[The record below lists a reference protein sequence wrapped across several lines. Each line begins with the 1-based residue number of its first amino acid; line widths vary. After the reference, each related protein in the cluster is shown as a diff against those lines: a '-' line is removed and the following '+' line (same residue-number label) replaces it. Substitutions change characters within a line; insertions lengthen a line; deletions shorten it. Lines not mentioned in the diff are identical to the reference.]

1 MQKSKINTSKIDLKF
16 IKPYIGWSILLT
28 IFIFLSNG
36 ANLLIPR
43 ILGGSIDNLSQNGSI
58 YKLAPDIWLLSAIS
72 IFVLLVS
79 LVQTIIGVYVAENV
93 ARDFRDALIKK
104 ILSQPISF
112 INEQDSSELFTNITS
127 DVEQVKDIISQGF
140 ASIFSALIIL
150 IGSVILLFSIN
161 VRLAL
166 IAIISLPIII
176 AVFAFIFK
184 NISKLF
190 RSSQEILSKIN
201 KVINESV
208 LGAMLIRVLNA
219 QNYENIKFDKI
230 NREGRDVGFQI
241 INLFSSLI
249 PAINLV
255 SNFAIVTIIWFGG
268 RQVMV
273 ADLTLGEFSAFIS
286 YFNLL
291 ITPIFILGFVS
302 NFISRGFVSL
312 NRIQQVLNAPEQ
324 IKHNIQNLITKEV
337 KGKITFDK
345 VSYEVKGKTLLK
357 EVSFEIH
364 PQTKNAII
372 GPTGSGK
379 SLILSL
385 ITGLIQPSS
394 GQILIDD
401 IPLQKW
407 NPDYIFKTMG
417 LVFQESILFN
427 TTLRENILFNTKV
440 EELDYQ
446 KALITSNV
454 SEIVN
459 SLPEGINTKISERG
473 SNLSGGQKQR
483 IMLARALVRS
493 PKILLLDDF
502 TARVDIK
509 TEKEIISS
517 LFNNYPDLTLIS
529 ITQKIEPIQ
538 DYDQIILIMEGE
550 LLATGTH
557 SQMLKRSIEY
567 AQIWQSQQTT

>member
-1 MQKSKINTSKIDLKF
+1 MSKNNNKSKIDLTF
-16 IKPYIGWSILLT
+16 LKPYIGLTVLLT
-28 IFIFLSNG
+28 LFIFLSNG

-43 ILGGSIDNLSQNGSI
+43 ILGESIDNFSQNRDL
-58 YKLAPDIWLLSAIS
+58 YKLSPDIWLLSVIAIS
-72 IFVLLVS
+72 VVLIS
-79 LVQTIIGVYVAENV
+79 LIQTVISVYIAERVAKDL
-93 ARDFRDALIKK
+93 RDSLIKK

-112 INEQDSSELFTNITS
+112 VEEKDSAELFTNITS

-150 IGSVILLFSIN
+150 IGSVVLLFTIN

-176 AVFAFIFK
+176 AVFAFVFR
-184 NISKLF
+184 NLFKLF
-190 RSSQEILSKIN
+190 RASQEILSKIN

-208 LGAMLIRVLNA
+208 LGSMLIRVLNS
-219 QNYENIKFDKI
+219 QNIENNKFDNI
-230 NREGRDVGFQI
+230 NQQGRDVGFQI
-241 INLFSSLI
+241 INVFASLI
-249 PAINLV
+249 PTINLV

-273 ADLTLGEFSAFIS
+273 ADLTIGEFSAFIS

-312 NRIQQVLNAPEQ
+312 SRIQAVLNTPETP
-324 IKHNIQNLITKEV
+324 KPATKNLIRNKV

-345 VSYEVKGKTLLK
+345 VSYEVKGKILLK
-357 EVSFEIH
+357 DISFSIK
-364 PQTKNAII
+364 PQTQNAII

-385 ITGLIQPSS
+385 ITGLIQQTS

-401 IPLQKW
+401 IPLNQW
-407 NPDYIFKTMG
+407 DSDYIFKNMG

-427 TTLRENILFNTKV
+427 TSLRENIVFNNKV
-440 EELDYQ
+440 SDEDYT
-446 KALITSNV
+446 KALKTSNV
-454 SEIVN
+454 TEIIQ
-459 SLPEGINTKISERG
+459 SLPEGVNTKISERG
-473 SNLSGGQKQR
+473 TNLSGGQKQR
-483 IMLARALVRS
+483 IMLARALVRN
-493 PKILLLDDF
+493 PNILLLDDF
-502 TARVDIK
+502 TARVDIR

-517 LFNNYPDLTLIS
+517 LSQNYPDLTLIS

-550 LLATGTH
+550 LLATGKHKYLLQT
-557 SQMLKRSIEY
+557 SIEY

>member
-1 MQKSKINTSKIDLKF
+1 MQKSNSTKAKFDLQF
-16 IKPYIGWSILLT
+16 IRPYIGWAILLT
-28 IFIFLSNG
+28 LFIFISNG
-36 ANLLIPR
+36 ANLLVPR
-43 ILGGSIDNLSQNGSI
+43 ILGQSIDDFSRTGDTLQ
-58 YKLAPDIWLLSAIS
+58 LAPDIWLLAVIT
-72 IFVLLVS
+72 IFVLLVA
-79 LVQTIIGVYVAENV
+79 LLQTIVGVYVAENI
-93 ARDFRDALIKK
+93 ARDLRSALINK

-112 INEQDSSELFTNITS
+112 VSQQDPAELFTNITS

-140 ASIFSALIIL
+140 ASILSALIIL
-150 IGSVILLFSIN
+150 IGSVVLIFSIN

-166 IAIISLPIII
+166 IAVISLPVII

-184 NISKLF
+184 NISQLF

-219 QNYENIKFDKI
+219 QKYENTKFDNVNQQAK
-230 NREGRDVGFQI
+230 EVGFSI

-249 PAINLV
+249 PTINLV
-255 SNFAIVTIIWFGG
+255 SNIAIVTIIWFGG
-268 RQVMV
+268 RQVMLD
-273 ADLTLGEFSAFIS
+273 DLTLGEFSAFIS

-302 NFISRGFVSL
+302 NFISRGLVSL
-312 NRIQQVLNAPEQ
+312 SRIQQVLNTPEQ
-324 IKHNIQNLITKEV
+324 PKQNKQNLITQEV
-337 KGKITFDK
+337 KGKITFK
-345 VSYEVKGKTLLK
+345 NVSYEVNGKCLLRN
-357 EVSFEIH
+357 VSFEIK

-385 ITGLIQPSS
+385 ITGLIQPTS

-401 IPLQKW
+401 IPLQEW
-407 NPDYIFKTMG
+407 NQEYIFKNMG

-427 TTLRENILFNTKV
+427 TSLRENIVFNTKIKNQ
-440 EELDYQ
+440 DYN
-446 KALITSNV
+446 KAVITSNV
-454 SEIVN
+454 SEIIE
-459 SLPEGINTKISERG
+459 SLPDGINTKISERG

-509 TEKEIISS
+509 TEKEIIAS
-517 LFNNYPDLTLIS
+517 LSKNYPDLTLIS

-538 DYDQIILIMEGE
+538 DYEQIIVIMEGE

-557 SQMLKRSIEY
+557 SKLFKNSIEY

>member
-1 MQKSKINTSKIDLKF
+1 MKQAPQKPKINF
-16 IKPYIGWSILLT
+16 IFLKPYIGWTILLT

-43 ILGGSIDNLSQNGSI
+43 ILGSSIDNFSKNGANYSI
-58 YKLAPDIWLLSAIS
+58 TKDLWLLGGIT
-72 IFVLLVS
+72 IGVLILT
-79 LVQTIIGVYVAENV
+79 LLQTIISVYISERVAKDL
-93 ARDFRDALIKK
+93 RTDLIQK

-112 INEQDSSELFTNITS
+112 VNKRESSDLFTNITS
-127 DVEQVKDIISQGF
+127 DTEQVKDIISQGF
-140 ASIFSALIIL
+140 ASIFSAIIIL

-161 VRLAL
+161 VRLAF
-166 IAIISLPIII
+166 IAIVTLPLII

-184 NISKLF
+184 NISSLF
-190 RSSQEILSKIN
+190 RSAQEVLGNIN

-219 QNYENIKFDKI
+219 QNYENTKFQEVNI
-230 NREGRDVGFQI
+230 RSRDIGFNI
-241 INLFSSLI
+241 TNLFASLI

-255 SNFAIVTIIWFGG
+255 SNFAIVSIIWFGG

-302 NFISRGFVSL
+302 SFISRGLVSL
-312 NRIQQVLNAPEQ
+312 SRIQEVLQAPEEAV
-324 IKHNIQNLITKEV
+324 IDESNLIRQEV
-337 KGKITFDK
+337 KGNIVFDK
-345 VSYEVKGKTLLK
+345 VSYEIDGKSLLK
-357 EVSFEIH
+357 DVSFVIN

-385 ITGLIQPSS
+385 LTGLIQPTG

-401 IPLQKW
+401 IPLNQWDPK
-407 NPDYIFKTMG
+407 YIFKTMG

-427 TTLRENILFNTKV
+427 SSLTDNIVFNQTIP
-440 EELDYQ
+440 EPELQ
-446 KALITSNV
+446 KALNTANV
-454 SEIVN
+454 SEIIQT
-459 SLPEGINTKISERG
+459 LPNGLDTQISERG
-473 SNLSGGQKQR
+473 TNLSGGQKQR
-483 IMLARALVRS
+483 IMLARALVRN
-493 PKILLLDDF
+493 PRMLLLDDF
-502 TARVDIK
+502 TARVDMK

-517 LFNNYPDLTLIS
+517 LFTNYPDITLIS

-538 DYDQIILIMEGE
+538 DYDQIIVIMEGE
-550 LLATGTH
+550 LLATGIHTEL
-557 SQMLKRSIEY
+557 LKSSIEY
-567 AQIWQSQQTT
+567 TQIWQSQQTT

>member
-1 MQKSKINTSKIDLKF
+1 MNQSNSTKAKLDLKF
-16 IKPYIGWSILLT
+16 IKPYIGWTIVLT
-28 IFIFLSNG
+28 LFIFISNG

-43 ILGGSIDNLSQNGSI
+43 ILGQSIDDFSRTEDLVQ
-58 YKLAPDIWLLSAIS
+58 LAPDIWLLTSIT
-72 IFVLLVS
+72 IFVLLIA
-79 LVQTIIGVYVAENV
+79 LLQTIVGVYVAENI
-93 ARDFRDALIKK
+93 ARDLRAALINK

-112 INEQDSSELFTNITS
+112 VNKQDPAELFTNITS

-140 ASIFSALIIL
+140 ASILSALIIL
-150 IGSVILLFSIN
+150 IGSVILIFSIN

-166 IAIISLPIII
+166 IAVISLPVII

-184 NISKLF
+184 NISQLF

-219 QNYENIKFDKI
+219 QKYENTKFDNVNQQAK
-230 NREGRDVGFQI
+230 EVGFSI

-249 PAINLV
+249 PTINLV
-255 SNFAIVTIIWFGG
+255 SNIAIVTIIWFGG
-268 RQVMV
+268 RQVMLD
-273 ADLTLGEFSAFIS
+273 DLTLGEFSAFIS

-302 NFISRGFVSL
+302 NFISRGLVSL
-312 NRIQQVLNAPEQ
+312 SRIQQVLNTPEPPKQ
-324 IKHNIQNLITKEV
+324 NTQNLITQEV
-337 KGKITFDK
+337 KGKITFK
-345 VSYEVKGKTLLK
+345 NVSYEVNDKYLLRN
-357 EVSFEIH
+357 VSFEIK
-364 PQTKNAII
+364 PQTRNAII

-385 ITGLIQPSS
+385 ITGLIQPTS

-407 NPDYIFKTMG
+407 NSDYIFKTMG

-427 TTLRENILFNTKV
+427 TSLRENIVFNTKIKNQ
-440 EELDYQ
+440 DYN
-446 KALITSNV
+446 KAVITSNV
-454 SEIVN
+454 SEIVE
-459 SLPEGINTKISERG
+459 SLPDGINTKISERG

-483 IMLARALVRS
+483 IMLARALVRN

-509 TEKEIISS
+509 TEKEIVTS
-517 LFNNYPDLTLIS
+517 LSQNYPDLTLIS

-538 DYDQIILIMEGE
+538 DYEQIIVIMEGE

-557 SQMLKRSIEY
+557 AQLFKNSIEY

>member
-1 MQKSKINTSKIDLKF
+1 MNQSNSTKAKLDLKF
-16 IKPYIGWSILLT
+16 IKPYIGWTIVLT
-28 IFIFLSNG
+28 LFIFISNG

-43 ILGGSIDNLSQNGSI
+43 ILGQSIDDFSRTEDLVQ
-58 YKLAPDIWLLSAIS
+58 LAPDIWLLTSIT
-72 IFVLLVS
+72 IFVLLIA
-79 LVQTIIGVYVAENV
+79 LLQTIVGVYVAENI
-93 ARDFRDALIKK
+93 ARDLRAALINK

-112 INEQDSSELFTNITS
+112 VNKQDPAELFTNITS

-140 ASIFSALIIL
+140 ASILSALIIL
-150 IGSVILLFSIN
+150 IGSVILIFSIN

-166 IAIISLPIII
+166 IAVISLPVII

-184 NISKLF
+184 NISQLF

-219 QNYENIKFDKI
+219 QKYENTKFDNVNQQAK
-230 NREGRDVGFQI
+230 EVGFSI

-249 PAINLV
+249 PTINLV
-255 SNFAIVTIIWFGG
+255 SNIAIVTIIWFGG
-268 RQVMV
+268 RQVMLD
-273 ADLTLGEFSAFIS
+273 DLTLGEFSAFIS

-302 NFISRGFVSL
+302 NFISRGLVSL
-312 NRIQQVLNAPEQ
+312 SRIQQVLNTPEPPKQ
-324 IKHNIQNLITKEV
+324 NTQNLITQEV
-337 KGKITFDK
+337 KGKITFK
-345 VSYEVKGKTLLK
+345 NVSYEVNDKYLLRN
-357 EVSFEIH
+357 VSFEIK
-364 PQTKNAII
+364 PQTRNAII

-385 ITGLIQPSS
+385 ITGLIQPTS

-407 NPDYIFKTMG
+407 NSDYIFKTMG

-427 TTLRENILFNTKV
+427 TSLRENIVFNTKIKNQ
-440 EELDYQ
+440 DYN
-446 KALITSNV
+446 KAVITSNV
-454 SEIVN
+454 SEIVE
-459 SLPEGINTKISERG
+459 SLPNGINTKISERG

-483 IMLARALVRS
+483 IMLARALVRN

-509 TEKEIISS
+509 TEKEIVTS
-517 LFNNYPDLTLIS
+517 LSQNYPDLTLIS

-538 DYDQIILIMEGE
+538 DYEQIIVIMEGE

-557 SQMLKRSIEY
+557 AQLFKNSIEY

>member
-1 MQKSKINTSKIDLKF
+1 MKQAPQKPKINFTFL
-16 IKPYIGWSILLT
+16 KPYIGWTILLT

-43 ILGGSIDNLSQNGSI
+43 ILGSSIDNFSKNGANYSI
-58 YKLAPDIWLLSAIS
+58 TKDLWLLGGIT
-72 IFVLLVS
+72 IGVLILT
-79 LVQTIIGVYVAENV
+79 LLQTIISVYISERVAKDL
-93 ARDFRDALIKK
+93 RTDLIQK

-112 INEQDSSELFTNITS
+112 VNKRQSSDLFTNITS
-127 DVEQVKDIISQGF
+127 DTEQVKDIISQGF
-140 ASIFSALIIL
+140 ASIFSAIIIL

-166 IAIISLPIII
+166 IAIVTLPLII

-184 NISKLF
+184 NISSLF
-190 RSSQEILSKIN
+190 RAAQEILGNIN

-219 QNYENIKFDKI
+219 QNYENTKFQEVNI
-230 NREGRDVGFQI
+230 RGRDIGFNI
-241 INLFSSLI
+241 TNLFASLI

-255 SNFAIVTIIWFGG
+255 SNFAIVSIIWFGG

-302 NFISRGFVSL
+302 SFISRGLVSL
-312 NRIQQVLNAPEQ
+312 SRIQEVLQAPEEEVMDEL
-324 IKHNIQNLITKEV
+324 NLIRQEV
-337 KGKITFDK
+337 KGTIVFDK
-345 VSYEVKGKTLLK
+345 VSYEIDGKSLLK
-357 EVSFEIH
+357 DISFAIN

-385 ITGLIQPSS
+385 LTGLIQPTG

-401 IPLQKW
+401 IPLNQWDPK
-407 NPDYIFKTMG
+407 YIFKTMG

-427 TTLRENILFNTKV
+427 SSLTDNIVFNQTIP
-440 EELDYQ
+440 EIELQ
-446 KALITSNV
+446 KALNTANV
-454 SEIVN
+454 SEIIQT
-459 SLPEGINTKISERG
+459 LPNGLATQISERG
-473 SNLSGGQKQR
+473 TNLSGGQKQR

-493 PKILLLDDF
+493 PKMLLLDDF
-502 TARVDIK
+502 TARVDMK

-517 LFNNYPDLTLIS
+517 LFTNYPDITLIS

-538 DYDQIILIMEGE
+538 DYDQIIVIMEGE
-550 LLATGTH
+550 LLATGIHTEL
-557 SQMLKRSIEY
+557 LKSSIEY
-567 AQIWQSQQTT
+567 TQIWQSQQTT

>member
-1 MQKSKINTSKIDLKF
+1 MQNNQKSSKIDLKF
-16 IKPYIGWSILLT
+16 LKPYIGWTILLT
-28 IFIFLSNG
+28 IFIFISNG
-36 ANLLIPR
+36 SNLLIPR
-43 ILGGSIDNLSQNGSI
+43 ILGESIDNFSQNKDL
-58 YKLAPDIWLLSAIS
+58 YKLAPDIWLLSVIAITVV
-72 IFVLLVS
+72 IVS
-79 LVQTIIGVYVAENV
+79 LIQTLISVYIAENV
-93 ARDFRDALIKK
+93 ARDLRKALIKK

-112 INEQDSSELFTNITS
+112 VDEQDTSELFTNITS
-127 DVEQVKDIISQGF
+127 DVEQVKEIISQGF

-150 IGSVILLFSIN
+150 IGSVILIFSIN
-161 VRLAL
+161 VKLAL
-166 IAIISLPIII
+166 IAIISLPLIII
-176 AVFAFIFK
+176 IFAFIFK

-208 LGAMLIRVLNA
+208 LGAMLIRVLNSEK
-219 QNYENIKFDKI
+219 YENSKFDTV
-230 NREGRDVGFQI
+230 NQQGREVGFQI
-241 INLFSSLI
+241 INLFASLI
-249 PAINLV
+249 PTINLV
-255 SNFAIVTIIWFGG
+255 SNLAIVTIIWFGG
-268 RQVMV
+268 RKVMIE
-273 ADLTLGEFSAFIS
+273 DLTLGEFSAFIS

-302 NFISRGFVSL
+302 SFISRGFVSL
-312 NRIQQVLNAPEQ
+312 SRIQQVLNAPEP
-324 IKHNIQNLITKEV
+324 IKLNTENLITKPV

-357 EVSFEIH
+357 NVSFEIH

-407 NPDYIFKTMG
+407 SPDYIFKTMG

-427 TTLRENILFNTKV
+427 TSLRENILFNTEIS
-440 EELDYQ
+440 EENYQ
-446 KALITSNV
+446 KALKTSNV
-454 SEIVN
+454 TEIIA
-459 SLPEGINTKISERG
+459 SLPQGIETKISERG
-473 SNLSGGQKQR
+473 TNLSGGQKQR
-483 IMLARALVRS
+483 IMLARALVRN
-493 PKILLLDDF
+493 PNILLLDDF

-517 LFNNYPDLTLIS
+517 LDQNYPKLTLIS

-550 LLATGTH
+550 LLVMGQHKQLLNT
-557 SQMLKRSIEY
+557 SIEY

>member
-1 MQKSKINTSKIDLKF
+1 MTQAPKKPKIDFTFL
-16 IKPYIGWSILLT
+16 KPYIGWTILLT

-36 ANLLIPR
+36 SNLLIPR
-43 ILGGSIDNLSQNGSI
+43 ILGNSIDNFSKNGANYTI
-58 YKLAPDIWLLSAIS
+58 TGDIWLLAGIALG
-72 IFVLLVS
+72 VLILT
-79 LVQTIIGVYVAENV
+79 LLQTIISVYVSERV
-93 ARDFRDALIKK
+93 AKDLRGDLIRK

-112 INEQDSSELFTNITS
+112 VNKRESSDLFTNITS
-127 DVEQVKDIISQGF
+127 DTEQVKDIISQGF
-140 ASIFSALIIL
+140 ASVFSAIIIL

-161 VRLAL
+161 VKLAF
-166 IAIISLPIII
+166 IAILSLPLIIG
-176 AVFAFIFK
+176 VFVFIFK
-184 NISKLF
+184 NISSLF
-190 RSSQEILSKIN
+190 RAAQEILGNIN

-219 QNYENIKFDKI
+219 QSYENSKFEEVNI
-230 NREGRDVGFQI
+230 RGRDIGFKI
-241 INLFSSLI
+241 TNLFASLI

-255 SNFAIVTIIWFGG
+255 SNFAIVSIIWFGG

-302 NFISRGFVSL
+302 SFISRGLVSL
-312 NRIQQVLNAPEQ
+312 SRIQEVLQAPEAPA
-324 IKHNIQNLITKEV
+324 IDESTLIRQEV
-337 KGKITFDK
+337 KGNIVFDK
-345 VSYEVKGKTLLK
+345 VSYEIDGKSLLK
-357 EVSFEIH
+357 DVSFEINPH
-364 PQTKNAII
+364 TKNAII

-385 ITGLIQPSS
+385 LTGLIQPTG

-401 IPLQKW
+401 IPLNQWDPK
-407 NPDYIFKTMG
+407 YIFKTMG

-427 TTLRENILFNTKV
+427 SSLTDNIIFNQTIP
-440 EELDYQ
+440 EAELQ
-446 KALITSNV
+446 KALDTANV
-454 SEIVN
+454 SEIIGT
-459 SLPEGINTKISERG
+459 LPNGLATQISERG
-473 SNLSGGQKQR
+473 TNLSGGQKQR

-502 TARVDIK
+502 TARVDLK
-509 TEKEIISS
+509 TEKEIIGS
-517 LFNNYPDLTLIS
+517 LLANYPAITLVS

-538 DYDQIILIMEGE
+538 DYDQIIVIMEGE

-557 SQMLKRSIEY
+557 TELLTSSIEY
-567 AQIWQSQQTT
+567 TQIWQSQQTT

>member
-1 MQKSKINTSKIDLKF
+1 MKQAPQKPKIDFTFL
-16 IKPYIGWSILLT
+16 KPYISWT
-28 IFIFLSNG
+28 IVLIIFLFLSNG
-36 ANLLIPR
+36 ATLLIPR
-43 ILGGSIDNLSQNGSI
+43 ILGSSIDNFSKNGANYNI
-58 YKLAPDIWLLSAIS
+58 NGDLWLLAGIAVG
-72 IFVLLVS
+72 ILILTLL
-79 LVQTIIGVYVAENV
+79 QTIISVYVAERV
-93 ARDFRDALIKK
+93 AKDLRQNLIQK

-112 INEQDSSELFTNITS
+112 VNKREVSDLFTNITS
-127 DVEQVKDIISQGF
+127 DTEQVKDIISQGF
-140 ASIFSALIIL
+140 ASIFSAIIIL

-161 VRLAL
+161 VRLAF
-166 IAIISLPIII
+166 IAIVTLPLII

-184 NISKLF
+184 NISSLF
-190 RSSQEILSKIN
+190 RSAQEVLGNIN

-219 QNYENIKFDKI
+219 QNYENTKFQEVNIRSRDIGFKI
-230 NREGRDVGFQI
+230 T
-241 INLFSSLI
+241 NLFASLI

-255 SNFAIVTIIWFGG
+255 SNFAIISIIWFGG

-273 ADLTLGEFSAFIS
+273 EDLTLGEFSAFIS

-302 NFISRGFVSL
+302 SFISRGLVSL
-312 NRIQQVLNAPEQ
+312 SRIQEVLQAPEAPA
-324 IKHNIQNLITKEV
+324 IDESTLIRQEV
-337 KGKITFDK
+337 KGNIVFDK
-345 VSYEVKGKTLLK
+345 VCYEIDGKSLLK
-357 EVSFEIH
+357 DISFAIN

-385 ITGLIQPSS
+385 LTGLIQPSG

-401 IPLQKW
+401 IPLNQWDPK
-407 NPDYIFKTMG
+407 YIFKTMG

-427 TTLRENILFNTKV
+427 SSLTDNIVFNQSISE
-440 EELDYQ
+440 EELQ
-446 KALITSNV
+446 KALNTTNV
-454 SEIVN
+454 SEIIEN
-459 SLPEGINTKISERG
+459 LPNKLATQISERG
-473 SNLSGGQKQR
+473 TNLSGGQKQR

-502 TARVDIK
+502 TARVDLK

-517 LFNNYPDLTLIS
+517 LFTNYPDITLIS

-538 DYDQIILIMEGE
+538 EYDQIIVIMEGE

-557 SQMLKRSIEY
+557 TELLKSSIEY
-567 AQIWQSQQTT
+567 TQIWQSQQTT

>member
-1 MQKSKINTSKIDLKF
+1 MQKSKTNTSKIDLKF
-16 IKPYIGWSILLT
+16 IKPYIGWSVVLT
-28 IFIFLSNG
+28 ILIFLSNG

-43 ILGGSIDNLSQNGSI
+43 ILGNSIDNISQNSSI
-58 YKLAPDIWLLSAIS
+58 YKLAPDIWLLSVIS

-93 ARDFRDALIKK
+93 ARDFRDDLIEK

-112 INEQDSSELFTNITS
+112 INEQDYSELFTNITS

-176 AVFAFIFK
+176 AVFTFIFK

-230 NREGRDVGFQI
+230 NQQGREVGFKI

-273 ADLTLGEFSAFIS
+273 SDLTLGEFSAFIS

-324 IKHNIQNLITKEV
+324 IKSDSKNLINQSV

-364 PQTKNAII
+364 SQTKNAII

-401 IPLQKW
+401 IPLKKW
-407 NPDYIFKTMG
+407 NQDYIFKTMG

-440 EELDYQ
+440 EEVEYQ

-454 SEIVN
+454 YEIVN
-459 SLPEGINTKISERG
+459 SLPEGTNTKISERG

-483 IMLARALVRS
+483 IMLARALVRN

-517 LFNNYPDLTLIS
+517 LANNYPGLTLIS

-557 SQMLKRSIEY
+557 SQLFKSSIEY

>member
-1 MQKSKINTSKIDLKF
+1 
-16 IKPYIGWSILLT
+16 
-28 IFIFLSNG
+28 
-36 ANLLIPR
+36 
-43 ILGGSIDNLSQNGSI
+43 
-58 YKLAPDIWLLSAIS
+58 
-72 IFVLLVS
+72 VS
-79 LVQTIIGVYVAENV
+79 L
-93 ARDFRDALIKK
+93 
-104 ILSQPISF
+104 S
-112 INEQDSSELFTNITS
+112 
-127 DVEQVKDIISQGF
+127 
-140 ASIFSALIIL
+140 
-150 IGSVILLFSIN
+150 
-161 VRLAL
+161 
-166 IAIISLPIII
+166 
-176 AVFAFIFK
+176 
-184 NISKLF
+184 
-190 RSSQEILSKIN
+190 
-201 KVINESV
+201 
-208 LGAMLIRVLNA
+208 
-219 QNYENIKFDKI
+219 
-230 NREGRDVGFQI
+230 
-241 INLFSSLI
+241 
-249 PAINLV
+249 
-255 SNFAIVTIIWFGG
+255 
-268 RQVMV
+268 
-273 ADLTLGEFSAFIS
+273 
-286 YFNLL
+286 
-291 ITPIFILGFVS
+291 
-302 NFISRGFVSL
+302 
-312 NRIQQVLNAPEQ
+312 RIQQVLNAPEQ
-324 IKHNIQNLITKEV
+324 IKSDAKNLITKSV

-509 TEKEIISS
+509 TEKEIVAS
-517 LFNNYPDLTLIS
+517 LSQEYPYLTLIS

-557 SQMLKRSIEY
+557 SQMIKRSIEY

>member
-1 MQKSKINTSKIDLKF
+1 
-16 IKPYIGWSILLT
+16 
-28 IFIFLSNG
+28 
-36 ANLLIPR
+36 
-43 ILGGSIDNLSQNGSI
+43 LGSSIDNLSQNGSI
-58 YKLAPDIWLLSAIS
+58 YKLAPDIWLLSTIS

-93 ARDFRDALIKK
+93 ARDFRDDLIKK

-161 VRLAL
+161 VSLAL

-230 NREGRDVGFQI
+230 NREGREVGFKI

-273 ADLTLGEFSAFIS
+273 NDLTLGEFSAFIS

-312 NRIQQVLNAPEQ
+312 NRIQKVLNVPEQ
-324 IKHNIQNLITKEV
+324 IKPDAKNLITKSV

-427 TTLRENILFNTKV
+427 TTLRENIVFNTKV

-517 LFNNYPDLTLIS
+517 LFNKYPDLTLIS

>member
-1 MQKSKINTSKIDLKF
+1 MKQAPQKPKINFTFL
-16 IKPYIGWSILLT
+16 KPYIGWTILLT
-28 IFIFLSNG
+28 ICIFLSNG

-43 ILGGSIDNLSQNGSI
+43 ILGSSIDSFSKNGANYSI
-58 YKLAPDIWLLSAIS
+58 TKDLWLLGGIT
-72 IFVLLVS
+72 FGVLILT
-79 LVQTIIGVYVAENV
+79 LLQTIISVYISERVAKDL
-93 ARDFRDALIKK
+93 RTDLIQK

-112 INEQDSSELFTNITS
+112 VNKRQSSDLFTNITS
-127 DVEQVKDIISQGF
+127 DTEQVKDIISQGF
-140 ASIFSALIIL
+140 ASIFSAIIIL

-161 VRLAL
+161 VRLAF
-166 IAIISLPIII
+166 IAIVTLPLII

-184 NISKLF
+184 NISSLF
-190 RSSQEILSKIN
+190 RSAQEVLGNIN

-219 QNYENIKFDKI
+219 QNYENTKFQEVNI
-230 NREGRDVGFQI
+230 RSRNIGFNI
-241 INLFSSLI
+241 TNLFASLI

-255 SNFAIVTIIWFGG
+255 SNFAIVSIIWFGG

-302 NFISRGFVSL
+302 SFISRGLVSL
-312 NRIQQVLNAPEQ
+312 SRIQEVLQAPEEVVMDES
-324 IKHNIQNLITKEV
+324 NLIRQEV
-337 KGKITFDK
+337 KGNIVFDK
-345 VSYEVKGKTLLK
+345 VCYEIDGKSLLK
-357 EVSFEIH
+357 DVSFVIN

-385 ITGLIQPSS
+385 LTGLIQPTG

-401 IPLQKW
+401 IPLNQWDPK
-407 NPDYIFKTMG
+407 YIFKTMG

-427 TTLRENILFNTKV
+427 SSLIDNIVFNQTIP
-440 EELDYQ
+440 EIELQ
-446 KALITSNV
+446 KALNTANV
-454 SEIVN
+454 SEIIQT
-459 SLPEGINTKISERG
+459 LPNGLDTQISERG
-473 SNLSGGQKQR
+473 TNLSGGQKQR
-483 IMLARALVRS
+483 IMLARALVRN
-493 PKILLLDDF
+493 PKMLLLDDF
-502 TARVDIK
+502 TARVDMK

-517 LFNNYPDLTLIS
+517 LFANYPDITLIS

-538 DYDQIILIMEGE
+538 DYDQIIVIMEGE
-550 LLATGTH
+550 LLATGIHTEL
-557 SQMLKRSIEY
+557 LKSSIEY
-567 AQIWQSQQTT
+567 TQIWQSQQTT

>member
-1 MQKSKINTSKIDLKF
+1 MQKSNSTKAKFDLQF
-16 IKPYIGWSILLT
+16 IRPYIGWAILLT
-28 IFIFLSNG
+28 LFIFISNG

-43 ILGGSIDNLSQNGSI
+43 ILGQSIDDFSRTGDIVQ
-58 YKLAPDIWLLSAIS
+58 LAPDIWLLAVIT
-72 IFVLLVS
+72 IFVLLVA
-79 LVQTIIGVYVAENV
+79 LLQTIVGVYVAENI
-93 ARDFRDALIKK
+93 ARDLRSALINK

-112 INEQDSSELFTNITS
+112 VNQQDPAELFTNITS

-140 ASIFSALIIL
+140 ASILSALIIL
-150 IGSVILLFSIN
+150 IGSVVLIFSIN

-166 IAIISLPIII
+166 IAVISLPVII

-184 NISKLF
+184 NISQLF

-219 QNYENIKFDKI
+219 QKYENTKFDNVNQQAK
-230 NREGRDVGFQI
+230 EVGFSI

-249 PAINLV
+249 PTINLV
-255 SNFAIVTIIWFGG
+255 SNIAIVTIIWFGG
-268 RQVMV
+268 RQVMLD
-273 ADLTLGEFSAFIS
+273 DLTLGEFSAFIS

-302 NFISRGFVSL
+302 NFISRGLVSL
-312 NRIQQVLNAPEQ
+312 SRIQQVLSAPEQ
-324 IKHNIQNLITKEV
+324 PKQNTQNLITQEV
-337 KGKITFDK
+337 KGKITFK
-345 VSYEVKGKTLLK
+345 NVSYEVNDKYLLRN
-357 EVSFEIH
+357 VSFEIK

-385 ITGLIQPSS
+385 ITGLIQPTS

-401 IPLQKW
+401 IPLQEW
-407 NPDYIFKTMG
+407 NSDYIFKTMG

-427 TTLRENILFNTKV
+427 TSLRENIVFNTKIKNQ
-440 EELDYQ
+440 DYN
-446 KALITSNV
+446 KAVRTSNV
-454 SEIVN
+454 SEIID
-459 SLPEGINTKISERG
+459 SLPDGINTKISERG

-509 TEKEIISS
+509 TEKEIVAS
-517 LFNNYPDLTLIS
+517 LSKNYPDLTLIS

-538 DYDQIILIMEGE
+538 NYEQIIVIMEGE

-557 SQMLKRSIEY
+557 AQLFKNSIEY

>member
-1 MQKSKINTSKIDLKF
+1 MSKNTNKSKLDLTF
-16 IKPYIGWSILLT
+16 LKPYIGWTVLLT
-28 IFIFLSNG
+28 LFIFLSNG

-43 ILGGSIDNLSQNGSI
+43 ILGESIDNFSQNKDL
-58 YKLAPDIWLLSAIS
+58 YKLSPDIWLLAVIS
-72 IFVLLVS
+72 IFVVLIS
-79 LVQTIIGVYVAENV
+79 LIQTVISIYISERVAKDL
-93 ARDFRDALIKK
+93 RDSLIKK

-112 INEQDSSELFTNITS
+112 IEEKDSSELFTNITS

-150 IGSVILLFSIN
+150 IGSVVFLLTIN

-184 NISKLF
+184 NIFKLF

-208 LGAMLIRVLNA
+208 IGAMLIRVLNS
-219 QNYENIKFDKI
+219 QNYENSKFD
-230 NREGRDVGFQI
+230 NVNQQGRDVGLQI
-241 INLFSSLI
+241 INVFASLI
-249 PAINLV
+249 PTINLV

-268 RQVMV
+268 RQVMLE
-273 ADLTLGEFSAFIS
+273 DLTLGEFSAFIS

-302 NFISRGFVSL
+302 NFISRGLVSL
-312 NRIQQVLNAPEQ
+312 SRIQSVLASPEMPKQ
-324 IKHNIQNLITKEV
+324 PKKNLISNKV
-337 KGKITFDK
+337 KGKITFDQ
-345 VSYEVKGKTLLK
+345 VSYEIKGKVLLK
-357 EVSFEIH
+357 DISFSIH
-364 PQTKNAII
+364 SQSKNAII

-385 ITGLIQPSS
+385 ITGLIQPTS

-401 IPLQKW
+401 IPLSQW
-407 NPDYIFKTMG
+407 DSDYIFKNMG

-427 TTLRENILFNTKV
+427 TSLRENIVFNNKISEV
-440 EELDYQ
+440 DYQ
-446 KALITSNV
+446 KALKTSNV
-454 SEIVN
+454 TEITQ
-459 SLPEGINTKISERG
+459 SLPDGVNTKISERG
-473 SNLSGGQKQR
+473 TNLSGGQKQR
-483 IMLARALVRS
+483 IMLARALVRN
-493 PKILLLDDF
+493 PNILLLDDF
-502 TARVDIK
+502 TARVDIR

-517 LFNNYPDLTLIS
+517 LSQNYPDLTLIS

-538 DYDQIILIMEGE
+538 DYDQIIVIMEGE
-550 LLATGTH
+550 LLATGKH
-557 SQMLKRSIEY
+557 KQLLQSSIEY

>member
-1 MQKSKINTSKIDLKF
+1 MSNNTPKTKLNFKF
-16 IKPYIGWSILLT
+16 LKPYIGWTVFLT
-28 IFIFLSNG
+28 VLIFVSNG

-43 ILGGSIDNLSQNGSI
+43 ILGESIDNFSKNSDI
-58 YKLAPDIWLLSAIS
+58 YKLAPDIWLLVAIS
-72 IFVLLVS
+72 IFVVVIA
-79 LVQTIIGVYVAENV
+79 LVQTIVSVYVAENV
-93 ARDFRDALIKK
+93 ARDLRDDLIKK

-112 INEQDSSELFTNITS
+112 VNEKDSSELFTNITS

-161 VRLAL
+161 FRLAI

-176 AVFAFIFK
+176 GVFAFIFK

-208 LGAMLIRVLNA
+208 LGSMLIRVLNS
-219 QNYENIKFDKI
+219 QSYENIKFDEV
-230 NREGRDVGFQI
+230 NQQGRDTGFKI

-249 PAINLV
+249 PTINLV
-255 SNFAIVTIIWFGG
+255 SNFAVVTIIWFGG
-268 RQVMV
+268 RQVMLS
-273 ADLTLGEFSAFIS
+273 DLTLGEFSAFIS

-312 NRIQQVLNAPEQ
+312 SRIQDVLRDQDTVKQE
-324 IKHNIQNLITKEV
+324 TKDLV
-337 KGKITFDK
+337 RKPVTGTIVFDR
-345 VSYEVKGKTLLK
+345 VSYEVNGKRLLK
-357 EVSFEIH
+357 DVSFSIQ
-364 PQTKNAII
+364 PNTKNAII

-385 ITGLIQPSS
+385 ITGLIQPTS
-394 GQILIDD
+394 GQILIDN
-401 IPLQKW
+401 IPLQDW
-407 NPDYIFKTMG
+407 DPDYIFKTMG

-427 TTLRENILFNTKV
+427 TTLRDNILFNTKV
-440 EELDYQ
+440 SDSEYQ
-446 KALITSNV
+446 KALDTSNV
-454 SEIVN
+454 SEISL
-459 SLPEGINTKISERG
+459 SLPDGIDTKISERG

-483 IMLARALVRS
+483 IMLARALVRN

-509 TEKEIISS
+509 TEKEIIGS
-517 LFNNYPDLTLIS
+517 LFRNYSDLTLIS

-538 DYDQIILIMEGE
+538 DYDQIIVIMEGE
-550 LLATGTH
+550 LLATGKH
-557 SQMLKRSIEY
+557 KYLLRNSIEY

>member
-1 MQKSKINTSKIDLKF
+1 MSKNTNKSKIDLTF
-16 IKPYIGWSILLT
+16 LKPYIGWTVLLT
-28 IFIFLSNG
+28 LFIFLSNG

-43 ILGGSIDNLSQNGSI
+43 ILGESIDNFSQNKDL
-58 YKLAPDIWLLSAIS
+58 YKLSPDIWLLAVIS
-72 IFVLLVS
+72 IFVVLIS
-79 LVQTIIGVYVAENV
+79 LIQTVISIYISERVAKDL
-93 ARDFRDALIKK
+93 RDSLIKK

-112 INEQDSSELFTNITS
+112 IEEKDSSELFTNITS

-150 IGSVILLFSIN
+150 IGSVVFLLTIN

-184 NISKLF
+184 NIFKLF

-208 LGAMLIRVLNA
+208 IGAMLIRVLNS
-219 QNYENIKFDKI
+219 QNYENSKFD
-230 NREGRDVGFQI
+230 NVNQQGRDVGLQI
-241 INLFSSLI
+241 INVFASLI
-249 PAINLV
+249 PTINLV

-268 RQVMV
+268 RQVMLE
-273 ADLTLGEFSAFIS
+273 DLTLGEFSAFIS

-302 NFISRGFVSL
+302 NFISRGLVSL
-312 NRIQQVLNAPEQ
+312 SRIQSVLDSPEMPKQ
-324 IKHNIQNLITKEV
+324 PKKNLISNKV
-337 KGKITFDK
+337 KGKITFDQ
-345 VSYEVKGKTLLK
+345 VSYEIKGKVLLK
-357 EVSFEIH
+357 DISFSIH
-364 PQTKNAII
+364 SQSKNAII

-385 ITGLIQPSS
+385 ITGLIQPTS

-401 IPLQKW
+401 IPLSQW
-407 NPDYIFKTMG
+407 DSDYIFKNMG

-427 TTLRENILFNTKV
+427 TSLRENIVFNNKISEV
-440 EELDYQ
+440 DYQ
-446 KALITSNV
+446 KALKTSNV
-454 SEIVN
+454 TEITQ
-459 SLPEGINTKISERG
+459 SLPDGVNTKISERG
-473 SNLSGGQKQR
+473 TNLSGGQKQR
-483 IMLARALVRS
+483 IMLARALVRN
-493 PKILLLDDF
+493 PNILLLDDF
-502 TARVDIK
+502 TARVDIR

-517 LFNNYPDLTLIS
+517 LSQNYPDLTLIS

-538 DYDQIILIMEGE
+538 DYDQIIVIMEGE
-550 LLATGTH
+550 LLATGKH
-557 SQMLKRSIEY
+557 KQLLQSSIEY

>member
-1 MQKSKINTSKIDLKF
+1 MQKSKTKKSKIDLKF
-16 IKPYIGWSILLT
+16 LRPYIGWAVFLT
-28 IFIFLSNG
+28 LFIFISNG

-43 ILGGSIDNLSQNGSI
+43 ILGNSIDNFSQNGVI
-58 YKLAPDIWLLSAIS
+58 YKLAPDIWLLITIA
-72 IFVLLVS
+72 IFVLLGS
-79 LVQTIIGVYVAENV
+79 LIQTIIGIYIAENV
-93 ARDFRDALIKK
+93 ARDLRDQLIKK
-104 ILSQPISF
+104 ILSQPVSF
-112 INEQDSSELFTNITS
+112 INEQDSAELFTNITS

-176 AVFAFIFK
+176 AIFAFIFK

-208 LGAMLIRVLNA
+208 LGAMLIRVLNS
-219 QNYENIKFDKI
+219 QNYENNKFNNVNQQGKEI
-230 NREGRDVGFQI
+230 GFQI

-273 ADLTLGEFSAFIS
+273 EDLTLGEFSAFIS

-312 NRIQQVLNAPEQ
+312 NRIQRVLNAPEQ
-324 IKHNIQNLITKEV
+324 IKQDNNNLITQSV

-345 VSYEVKGKTLLK
+345 VFYEVNGKCLLK
-357 EVSFEIH
+357 DVSFEIQ

-385 ITGLIQPSS
+385 ITGLIQPTS

-407 NPDYIFKTMG
+407 NQDYIFKTMG

-427 TTLRENILFNTKV
+427 TSLKENILFNTNAS
-440 EELDYQ
+440 ELDYQ
-446 KALITSNV
+446 KALATSNV
-454 SEIVN
+454 SEIIQ
-459 SLPEGINTKISERG
+459 SLPAGINTKISERG

-509 TEKEIISS
+509 TEKEVIDS
-517 LFNNYPDLTLIS
+517 LSENYPTLTLIS
-529 ITQKIEPIQ
+529 ITQKIEPIK
-538 DYDQIILIMEGE
+538 DYDQIIIIMEGE
-550 LLATGTH
+550 LLAIGKHHTLLQ
-557 SQMLKRSIEY
+557 SSIEY
-567 AQIWQSQQTT
+567 AQIWKSQQTT

>member
-1 MQKSKINTSKIDLKF
+1 MNQSNSTKAKLDLKF
-16 IKPYIGWSILLT
+16 IKPYIGWTIVLT
-28 IFIFLSNG
+28 LFIFISNG

-43 ILGGSIDNLSQNGSI
+43 ILGQSIDDFSRTEDLVQ
-58 YKLAPDIWLLSAIS
+58 LAPDIWLLTSIT
-72 IFVLLVS
+72 IFVLLIA
-79 LVQTIIGVYVAENV
+79 LLQTIVGVYVAENI
-93 ARDFRDALIKK
+93 ARDLRAALINK

-112 INEQDSSELFTNITS
+112 VNKQDPAELFTNITS

-140 ASIFSALIIL
+140 ASILSALIIL
-150 IGSVILLFSIN
+150 IGSVILIFSIN

-166 IAIISLPIII
+166 IAVISLPVII

-184 NISKLF
+184 NISQLF

-208 LGAMLIRVLNA
+208 IGSMLIRVLNS
-219 QNYENIKFDKI
+219 QHYENSKFDNI
-230 NREGRDVGFQI
+230 NKQGRDVGFKI
-241 INLFSSLI
+241 INVFASLI
-249 PAINLV
+249 PTINLV

-273 ADLTLGEFSAFIS
+273 EDLTLGEFSAFIS

-302 NFISRGFVSL
+302 NFISRGLVSL
-312 NRIQQVLNAPEQ
+312 SRIQAVLDSPEIPKQ
-324 IKHNIQNLITKEV
+324 PKKNLIRNTV
-337 KGKITFDK
+337 KGKITFDQ
-345 VSYEVKGKTLLK
+345 VSYEIKGKVLLK
-357 EVSFEIH
+357 DISFSINA
-364 PQTKNAII
+364 QTKNAII

-379 SLILSL
+379 SLMLAL
-385 ITGLIQPSS
+385 ITGLIQPTS

-401 IPLQKW
+401 IPLNQW
-407 NPDYIFKTMG
+407 DSDYIFKNMG

-427 TTLRENILFNTKV
+427 ASLRENIVFNNKISD
-440 EELDYQ
+440 EDYQ
-446 KALITSNV
+446 KALKTSNV
-454 SEIVN
+454 TEIIQ
-459 SLPEGINTKISERG
+459 SLPDGGNTKISERG
-473 SNLSGGQKQR
+473 TNLSGGQKQR
-483 IMLARALVRS
+483 IMLARALVRN
-493 PKILLLDDF
+493 PNILLLDDF

-517 LFNNYPDLTLIS
+517 LSLNYPGLTLIS

-538 DYDQIILIMEGE
+538 EYDQIIVIMEGE
-550 LLATGTH
+550 LLAIGKH
-557 SQMLKRSIEY
+557 KKLLQSSIEY

>member
-1 MQKSKINTSKIDLKF
+1 MSKNTNKSKLDLAF
-16 IKPYIGWSILLT
+16 LKPYIGWTVLLT
-28 IFIFLSNG
+28 LFIFLSNG

-43 ILGGSIDNLSQNGSI
+43 ILGESIDNFSQNKDL
-58 YKLAPDIWLLSAIS
+58 YKLSPDIWLLAVIS
-72 IFVLLVS
+72 IFVVLIS
-79 LVQTIIGVYVAENV
+79 LIQTVISIYIAERVAKDL
-93 ARDFRDALIKK
+93 RDSLIKK

-112 INEQDSSELFTNITS
+112 IEEKDSSELFTNITS

-150 IGSVILLFSIN
+150 IGSVVFLLTIN

-184 NISKLF
+184 NIFKLF

-208 LGAMLIRVLNA
+208 IGAMLIRVLNS
-219 QNYENIKFDKI
+219 QNYENSKFD
-230 NREGRDVGFQI
+230 NVNQQGRDVGLQI
-241 INLFSSLI
+241 INVFASLI
-249 PAINLV
+249 PTINLV

-268 RQVMV
+268 RQVMLE
-273 ADLTLGEFSAFIS
+273 DLTLGEFSAFIS

-302 NFISRGFVSL
+302 NFISRGLVSL
-312 NRIQQVLNAPEQ
+312 SRIQSVLDSPEMPKQ
-324 IKHNIQNLITKEV
+324 PKKNLISNKV
-337 KGKITFDK
+337 KGKITFDQ
-345 VSYEVKGKTLLK
+345 VSYEIKGKVLLK
-357 EVSFEIH
+357 DISFSINS
-364 PQTKNAII
+364 QSKNAII

-385 ITGLIQPSS
+385 ITGLIQPTS

-401 IPLQKW
+401 IPLSQW
-407 NPDYIFKTMG
+407 DSDYIFKNMG

-427 TTLRENILFNTKV
+427 TSLRENIVFNNKV
-440 EELDYQ
+440 SDADYT
-446 KALITSNV
+446 KALKTSNV
-454 SEIVN
+454 TEITQ
-459 SLPEGINTKISERG
+459 SLPDGVNTKISERG
-473 SNLSGGQKQR
+473 TNLSGGQKQR
-483 IMLARALVRS
+483 IMLARALVRN
-493 PKILLLDDF
+493 PNILLLDDF
-502 TARVDIK
+502 TARVDIR

-517 LFNNYPDLTLIS
+517 LSQNYPDLTLIS

-538 DYDQIILIMEGE
+538 DYDQIIVIMEGE
-550 LLATGTH
+550 LLATGKH
-557 SQMLKRSIEY
+557 KQLLQSSIEY

>member
-1 MQKSKINTSKIDLKF
+1 MSKNTNKSKLDLTF
-16 IKPYIGWSILLT
+16 LKPYIGWTVLLT
-28 IFIFLSNG
+28 LFIFLSNG

-43 ILGGSIDNLSQNGSI
+43 ILGESIDNFSQNKDL
-58 YKLAPDIWLLSAIS
+58 YKLSPDIWLLAVIS
-72 IFVLLVS
+72 IFVVLIS
-79 LVQTIIGVYVAENV
+79 LIQTVISIYISERVAKDL
-93 ARDFRDALIKK
+93 RDSLIKK

-112 INEQDSSELFTNITS
+112 IEEKDSSELFTNITS

-150 IGSVILLFSIN
+150 IGSVVFLLTIN

-184 NISKLF
+184 NIFKLF

-208 LGAMLIRVLNA
+208 IGAMLIRVLNS
-219 QNYENIKFDKI
+219 QNYENSKFD
-230 NREGRDVGFQI
+230 NVNQQGRDVGLQI
-241 INLFSSLI
+241 INVFASLI
-249 PAINLV
+249 PTINLV

-268 RQVMV
+268 RQVMLE
-273 ADLTLGEFSAFIS
+273 DLTLGEFSAFIS

-302 NFISRGFVSL
+302 NFISRGLVSL
-312 NRIQQVLNAPEQ
+312 SRIQSVLDSPEMPKQ
-324 IKHNIQNLITKEV
+324 PKKNLISNKV
-337 KGKITFDK
+337 KGKITFDQ
-345 VSYEVKGKTLLK
+345 VSYEIKGKILLK
-357 EVSFEIH
+357 DISFSIH
-364 PQTKNAII
+364 SQSKNAII

-385 ITGLIQPSS
+385 ITGLIQPTS

-401 IPLQKW
+401 IPLSQW
-407 NPDYIFKTMG
+407 DSDYIFKNMG

-427 TTLRENILFNTKV
+427 TSLRENIVFNNKV
-440 EELDYQ
+440 SDADYT
-446 KALITSNV
+446 KALKTSNV
-454 SEIVN
+454 TEITQ
-459 SLPEGINTKISERG
+459 SLPDGVNTKISERG
-473 SNLSGGQKQR
+473 TNLSGGQKQR
-483 IMLARALVRS
+483 IMLARALVRN
-493 PKILLLDDF
+493 PNILLLDDF
-502 TARVDIK
+502 TARVDIR

-517 LFNNYPDLTLIS
+517 LSQNYPDLTLIS

-538 DYDQIILIMEGE
+538 DYDQIIVIMEGE
-550 LLATGTH
+550 LLATGKH
-557 SQMLKRSIEY
+557 KQLLQSSIEY

>member
-1 MQKSKINTSKIDLKF
+1 MKQAPQKPKINFTFL
-16 IKPYIGWSILLT
+16 KPYIGWTILLT

-36 ANLLIPR
+36 ANLFIPR
-43 ILGGSIDNLSQNGSI
+43 ILGSSIDNFSKNGANYSI
-58 YKLAPDIWLLSAIS
+58 IRDLWLLGGIT
-72 IFVLLVS
+72 FGVLILT
-79 LVQTIIGVYVAENV
+79 LLQTIISVYISERVAKDLR
-93 ARDFRDALIKK
+93 ADLIQK

-112 INEQDSSELFTNITS
+112 VNKRESSDLFTNITS
-127 DVEQVKDIISQGF
+127 DTEQVKDIISQGF
-140 ASIFSALIIL
+140 ASIFSAIIIL

-161 VRLAL
+161 VRLAF
-166 IAIISLPIII
+166 IAIVTLPLII

-184 NISKLF
+184 NISSLF
-190 RSSQEILSKIN
+190 RSAQEVLGNIN

-219 QNYENIKFDKI
+219 QSYENTKFEEVNI
-230 NREGRDVGFQI
+230 RGRDIGFNI
-241 INLFSSLI
+241 TNLFASLI

-255 SNFAIVTIIWFGG
+255 SNFAIVSIIWFGG
-268 RQVMV
+268 RQVML

-302 NFISRGFVSL
+302 SFISRGLVSL
-312 NRIQQVLNAPEQ
+312 SRIQEVLQAPEEVVMDES
-324 IKHNIQNLITKEV
+324 NLIRQEV
-337 KGKITFDK
+337 KGTIVFDN
-345 VSYEVKGKTLLK
+345 VCYEIDGKSLLK
-357 EVSFEIH
+357 DVSFVIN

-385 ITGLIQPSS
+385 LTGLIQPTG

-401 IPLQKW
+401 IPLNQWDPK
-407 NPDYIFKTMG
+407 YIFRTMG

-427 TTLRENILFNTKV
+427 SSLKDNIVFNQTIP
-440 EELDYQ
+440 EIELQ
-446 KALITSNV
+446 KALNTANV
-454 SEIVN
+454 SEIIQT
-459 SLPEGINTKISERG
+459 LPNGLTTQISERG
-473 SNLSGGQKQR
+473 TNLSGGQKQR

-502 TARVDIK
+502 TARVDMK
-509 TEKEIISS
+509 TEKEIIGS
-517 LFNNYPDLTLIS
+517 LFANYLDITLIS

-538 DYDQIILIMEGE
+538 EYDQIIVIMEGE

-557 SQMLKRSIEY
+557 TELLAKSIEY
-567 AQIWQSQQTT
+567 TQIWQSQQTT

>member
-1 MQKSKINTSKIDLKF
+1 MSKNTNKSKLDLTF
-16 IKPYIGWSILLT
+16 LKPYIGWTVLLT
-28 IFIFLSNG
+28 LFIFLSNG

-43 ILGGSIDNLSQNGSI
+43 ILGESIDNFSQNKDL
-58 YKLAPDIWLLSAIS
+58 YKLSPDIWLLAVIS
-72 IFVLLVS
+72 IFVVLIS
-79 LVQTIIGVYVAENV
+79 LIQTVISIYIAERVAKDL
-93 ARDFRDALIKK
+93 RDSLIKK

-112 INEQDSSELFTNITS
+112 IEEKDSSELFTNITS

-150 IGSVILLFSIN
+150 IGSVVFLLTIN

-184 NISKLF
+184 NIFKLF

-208 LGAMLIRVLNA
+208 IGAMLIRVLNS
-219 QNYENIKFDKI
+219 QNYENSKFD
-230 NREGRDVGFQI
+230 NVNQQGRDVGLQI
-241 INLFSSLI
+241 INVFASLI
-249 PAINLV
+249 PTINLV

-268 RQVMV
+268 RQVMLE
-273 ADLTLGEFSAFIS
+273 DLTLGEFSAFIS

-302 NFISRGFVSL
+302 NFISRGLVSL
-312 NRIQQVLNAPEQ
+312 SRIQSVLDSPEMPKQ
-324 IKHNIQNLITKEV
+324 PKKNLISNKV
-337 KGKITFDK
+337 KGKITFDQ
-345 VSYEVKGKTLLK
+345 VSYEIKGKVLLK
-357 EVSFEIH
+357 DISFSIH
-364 PQTKNAII
+364 SQSKNAII

-385 ITGLIQPSS
+385 ITGLIQPTS

-401 IPLQKW
+401 IPLSQW
-407 NPDYIFKTMG
+407 DSDYIFKNMG

-427 TTLRENILFNTKV
+427 TSLRENIVFNNKISEV
-440 EELDYQ
+440 DYQ
-446 KALITSNV
+446 KALKTSNV
-454 SEIVN
+454 TEITQ
-459 SLPEGINTKISERG
+459 SLPDGVNTKISERG
-473 SNLSGGQKQR
+473 TNLSGGQKQR
-483 IMLARALVRS
+483 IMLARALVRN
-493 PKILLLDDF
+493 PNILLLDDF
-502 TARVDIK
+502 TARVDIR

-517 LFNNYPDLTLIS
+517 LSQNYPDLTLIS

-538 DYDQIILIMEGE
+538 DYDQIIVIMEGE
-550 LLATGTH
+550 LLATGKH
-557 SQMLKRSIEY
+557 KQLLQSSIEY

>member
-1 MQKSKINTSKIDLKF
+1 MSNNTPKTKLDFKF
-16 IKPYIGWSILLT
+16 LKPYIGWTIFLT
-28 IFIFLSNG
+28 ILIFISNG

-43 ILGGSIDNLSQNGSI
+43 ILGESIDNFSKNSDI
-58 YKLAPDIWLLSAIS
+58 YKLAPDIWLLVAIA
-72 IFVLLVS
+72 IFVVLIALI
-79 LVQTIIGVYVAENV
+79 QTIISVYVAENV
-93 ARDFRDALIKK
+93 ARDLRDDLIKK

-112 INEQDSSELFTNITS
+112 VNEKDSSELFTNITS

-161 VRLAL
+161 VRLAI

-176 AVFAFIFK
+176 GVFAFIFK

-208 LGAMLIRVLNA
+208 LGAMLIRVLNS
-219 QNYENIKFDKI
+219 QNYENYKFDEV
-230 NREGRDVGFQI
+230 NQQGRDTGFKI

-249 PAINLV
+249 PTINLV
-255 SNFAIVTIIWFGG
+255 SNFAVVTIIWFGG

-273 ADLTLGEFSAFIS
+273 SDLTLGEFSAFIS

-312 NRIQQVLNAPEQ
+312 ARIQEVLREQDPIKPELKNLVRKQVEGTIVFNQ
-324 IKHNIQNLITKEV
+324 
-337 KGKITFDK
+337 
-345 VSYEVKGKTLLK
+345 VSYEVNGKRLLK
-357 EVSFEIH
+357 DVSFIIN
-364 PQTKNAII
+364 PNTKNAII

-385 ITGLIQPSS
+385 ITGLIRPTS
-394 GQILIDD
+394 GQILIDN
-401 IPLQKW
+401 IPLQDW
-407 NPDYIFKTMG
+407 DPDYIFKTMG

-427 TTLRENILFNTKV
+427 TSLKENITFSTEV
-440 EELDYQ
+440 SELDYK

-454 SEIVN
+454 KEIID
-459 SLPEGINTKISERG
+459 SLPDGIDTRISERG

-483 IMLARALVRS
+483 IMLARALVRN

-517 LFNNYPDLTLIS
+517 LFQNYSYLTLIS

-538 DYDQIILIMEGE
+538 DYDQIIVIMEGE
-550 LLATGTH
+550 LLATGKH
-557 SQMLKRSIEY
+557 KYLLRNSIEY
-567 AQIWQSQQTT
+567 AQIWKSQQTT

>member
-1 MQKSKINTSKIDLKF
+1 MSTPNNSNKVDLNF
-16 IKPYIGWSILLT
+16 LKPYIGWTILLT
-28 IFIFLSNG
+28 LFIFLSNG

-43 ILGGSIDNLSQNGSI
+43 ILGDSIDNFSQNRDI
-58 YKLAPDIWLLSAIS
+58 YKLSPDIWILSGIA
-72 IFVLLVS
+72 IFVVIVTIL
-79 LVQTIIGVYVAENV
+79 QTIISVYIAERVAKDL
-93 ARDFRDALIKK
+93 RDSLIKK
-104 ILSQPISF
+104 ILAQPISF
-112 INEQDSSELFTNITS
+112 VEEKDSAELFTNITS

-150 IGSVILLFSIN
+150 IGSVVLLFTIN

-208 LGAMLIRVLNA
+208 MGSMLIRVLNS
-219 QNYENIKFDKI
+219 QNYENIKFDNVNKQ
-230 NREGRDVGFQI
+230 GRDIGFQI

-249 PAINLV
+249 PTINLV

-273 ADLTLGEFSAFIS
+273 EDLTLGEFSAFIS

-312 NRIQQVLNAPEQ
+312 SRIQAVLNSPE
-324 IKHNIQNLITKEV
+324 IQKKAKKNLIKNPV
-337 KGKITFDK
+337 KGKITFEQ
-345 VSYEVKGKTLLK
+345 VSYEIKGKTLLK
-357 EVSFEIH
+357 DISFSIEPH
-364 PQTKNAII
+364 SKNAII

-385 ITGLIQPSS
+385 ITGLIQPTS

-401 IPLQKW
+401 IPLNQW
-407 NPDYIFKTMG
+407 DSEYISKIWDLFSKK
-417 LVFQESILFN
+417 VFCLMPPLE
-427 TTLRENILFNTKV
+427 
-440 EELDYQ
+440 
-446 KALITSNV
+446 
-454 SEIVN
+454 
-459 SLPEGINTKISERG
+459 KI
-473 SNLSGGQKQR
+473 
-483 IMLARALVRS
+483 
-493 PKILLLDDF
+493 
-502 TARVDIK
+502 
-509 TEKEIISS
+509 
-517 LFNNYPDLTLIS
+517 
-529 ITQKIEPIQ
+529 
-538 DYDQIILIMEGE
+538 
-550 LLATGTH
+550 
-557 SQMLKRSIEY
+557 
-567 AQIWQSQQTT
+567 

>member
-1 MQKSKINTSKIDLKF
+1 MSNKAYKKRLDFNFL
-16 IKPYIGWSILLT
+16 KPYIGWTVFLT
-28 IFIFLSNG
+28 VLIFVSNG

-43 ILGGSIDNLSQNGSI
+43 ILGESIDNFSKNSDI
-58 YKLAPDIWLLSAIS
+58 YKLAPDIWLLVSIS
-72 IFVLLVS
+72 IFVVIIALL
-79 LVQTIIGVYVAENV
+79 QTIVSVYVAENV
-93 ARDFRDALIKK
+93 ARDLRGALIRK
-104 ILSQPISF
+104 ILSEPISF
-112 INEQDSSELFTNITS
+112 VNEKDSSELFTNITS

-176 AVFAFIFK
+176 VVFAFIFK

-208 LGAMLIRVLNA
+208 LGAMLIRVLNS
-219 QNYENIKFDKI
+219 QHYENYKFDEV
-230 NREGRDVGFQI
+230 NQQGRDVGFQI

-249 PAINLV
+249 PTINLV
-255 SNFAIVTIIWFGG
+255 SNFAIVSIIWFGG
-268 RQVMV
+268 RQVMLE
-273 ADLTLGEFSAFIS
+273 DLTLGEFSAFIS

-312 NRIQQVLNAPEQ
+312 SRIQEVLSHQDMLNLNSQ
-324 IKHNIQNLITKEV
+324 GGIKKEV
-337 KGKITFDK
+337 KGKISFEQ
-345 VSYEVKGKTLLK
+345 VSYEFNGKCLLK
-357 EVSFEIH
+357 NVSFVIH
-364 PQTKNAII
+364 PNTKNAII

-385 ITGLIQPSS
+385 ITGLIKPTS
-394 GQILIDD
+394 GLILIDD
-401 IPLQKW
+401 IPLQEW
-407 NPDYIFKTMG
+407 DSEYIFQTMG

-427 TTLRENILFNTKV
+427 TSLKENILFNKKISRV
-440 EELDYQ
+440 DYN
-446 KALITSNV
+446 KALETSNV
-454 SEIVN
+454 SEISL
-459 SLPEGINTKISERG
+459 SLPQGINTQINERG

-483 IMLARALVRS
+483 IMLARALVRN
-493 PKILLLDDF
+493 PRILLLDDF

-517 LFNNYPDLTLIS
+517 LSTNYPYITLIS

-538 DYDQIILIMEGE
+538 DYDQIIVIMEGE
-550 LLATGTH
+550 LLATGSH
-557 SQMLKRSIEY
+557 KKLLSDSIEY

>member
-1 MQKSKINTSKIDLKF
+1 MQQSNSTQNKLDLKF
-16 IKPYIGWSILLT
+16 IKPYIGWTIVLT
-28 IFIFLSNG
+28 LFIFISNG

-43 ILGGSIDNLSQNGSI
+43 ILGQSIDDFSRTGDMLQLS
-58 YKLAPDIWLLSAIS
+58 PDIWLLAAIT
-72 IFVLLVS
+72 IFVLLVA
-79 LVQTIIGVYVAENV
+79 LLQTIVGVYVAENI
-93 ARDFRDALIKK
+93 ARDLRSALINK

-112 INEQDSSELFTNITS
+112 VNQQDPAELFTNITS

-140 ASIFSALIIL
+140 ASILSALIIL
-150 IGSVILLFSIN
+150 IGSVVLIFSIN

-166 IAIISLPIII
+166 IAVISLPVII

-184 NISKLF
+184 NISQLF

-219 QNYENIKFDKI
+219 QKYENTKFDNVNQQAK
-230 NREGRDVGFQI
+230 EVGFSI

-249 PAINLV
+249 PTINLV
-255 SNFAIVTIIWFGG
+255 SNIAIVTIIWFGG
-268 RQVMV
+268 RQVMLD
-273 ADLTLGEFSAFIS
+273 DLTLGEFSAFIS

-302 NFISRGFVSL
+302 NFISRGLVSL
-312 NRIQQVLNAPEQ
+312 SRIQQVLNSPEQ
-324 IKHNIQNLITKEV
+324 SKQNTQNLITQEV
-337 KGKITFDK
+337 KGKIIFK
-345 VSYEVKGKTLLK
+345 NVSYEVNGKCLLK
-357 EVSFEIH
+357 NVSFEIK

-385 ITGLIQPSS
+385 ITGLIQPTS

-407 NPDYIFKTMG
+407 NSDYIFKTMG

-427 TTLRENILFNTKV
+427 TSLRENIVFNTKIKNQ
-440 EELDYQ
+440 DYN
-446 KALITSNV
+446 KAVITSNV
-454 SEIVN
+454 SEIID
-459 SLPEGINTKISERG
+459 SLPDGINTKISERG

-509 TEKEIISS
+509 TEKEIVAS
-517 LFNNYPDLTLIS
+517 LSKNYPDLTLIS

-538 DYDQIILIMEGE
+538 DYEQIIVIMEGE

-557 SQMLKRSIEY
+557 SQLFKNSIEY